1 MKAASIATWL
11 GAAAIMLAPAAAEGQ
26 TESPGKVP
34 YDRWCA
40 GCHGVEGRGD
50 GPGAATM
57 LPRPRDFTTGKYE
70 IRSTPSGALPTDDD
84 LRGVILDGMP
94 GTAMPGWRD
103 HLSDREVADLID
115 YLQTFSRFFESQPP
129 PEPMTIA
136 SAPAAG
142 EEAIAEGR
150 EFYEKIECN
159 KCHGE
164 QGRGDGPSAPTLEDD
179 QDRPV
184 RAADLSENWLFNG
197 GGSVEEIHE
206 RLVTGLN
213 GTPMPSFHDL
223 IAAEFMTED
232 QLWNVAHYVR
242 SLALE
247 DPPAAR
253 EVVRAARVEG
263 DLPASVDDAAW
274 ETAERFY
281 VPLVGQVVVHPRWFA
296 PTVDGVWI
304 QALHNGSEVAL
315 RLVWHDPS
323 ESPDPRWDEW
333 QSKVAALTEAALV
346 AGAGDTLAGEADTT
360 AALADTSAAVE
371 SAPAGQLGD
380 ALVIQFPRTIPE
392 GMERPYFL
400 MGDERNP
407 VYLWRWESGEGVASE
422 LLARGLARYEPLGG
436 AEPGFV
442 ATEAVYEDGEWRL
455 MLRRTTDGGG
465 VEDRL
470 AFESGRAIPM
480 ALFAWDGSNGESGTQ
495 GSIGSWYFLYLDQ
508 PTASTVYVAPIL
520 ATLLTAA
527 LGVVVVRR
535 AQRRAHGGNERRS
548 RTESTEGGRA

>member
-1 MKAASIATWL
+1 MTRAPVAAALAVAASL
-11 GAAAIMLAPAAAEGQ
+11 LVPAAAAGQ
-26 TESPGKVP
+26 TAPAGKAV

-40 GCHGVEGRGD
+40 GCHGVDGSGD

-57 LPRPRDFTTGKYE
+57 MPRPRDFTTGKYE

-84 LRGVILDGMP
+84 IRSVILDGMP
-94 GTAMPGWRD
+94 GTAMPGWRE
-103 HLSDREVADLID
+103 HLSDREVGELID
-115 YLQTFSRFFESQPP
+115 YLQTFSGFFESQPA

-136 SAPAAG
+136 AATSADEAAL
-142 EEAIAEGR
+142 AEGR

-179 QDRPV
+179 EDRPV

-223 IAAEFMTED
+223 VAAEFMTED

-242 SLALE
+242 SLAPE
-247 DPPAAR
+247 EPPAVR
-253 EVVRAARVEG
+253 EVVRAGRVEG
-263 DLPASVDDAAW
+263 ALPASVDDEAWAA
-274 ETAERFY
+274 AERFY
-281 VPLVGQVVVHPRWFA
+281 VPLVGQVIVEPRWFS
-296 PTVDGVWI
+296 PTVDGVWV
-304 QALHNGSEVAL
+304 QALHDGREVAL

-333 QSKVAALTEAALV
+333 QAKVAALMAQAEQGAPPDTTAPAA
-346 AGAGDTLAGEADTT
+346 AEDTT
-360 AALADTSAAVE
+360 AAPADTNAVAEQAAGGGLSDV
-371 SAPAGQLGD
+371 
-380 ALVIQFPRTIPE
+380 LVVQFPRSIPE

-400 MGDERNP
+400 MGDDRNP
-407 VYLWRWESGEGVASE
+407 VYLWSWESGGSGARE

-436 AEPGFV
+436 AEPGTV
-442 ATEAVYEDGEWRL
+442 AAEAVYENGEWRL
-455 MLRRTTDGGG
+455 MLRRTLDGGG
-465 VEDRL
+465 NEDRL
-470 AFESGRAIPM
+470 AFEVGRAIPM
-480 ALFAWDGSNGESGTQ
+480 ALFAWDGSNGESDTQ

-535 AQRRAHGGNERRS
+535 AQRRANGGVERRS
-548 RTESTEGGRA
+548 RTEST

>member
-1 MKAASIATWL
+1 
-11 GAAAIMLAPAAAEGQ
+11 
-26 TESPGKVP
+26 
-34 YDRWCA
+34 
-40 GCHGVEGRGD
+40 
-50 GPGAATM
+50 
-57 LPRPRDFTTGKYE
+57 
-70 IRSTPSGALPTDDD
+70 
-84 LRGVILDGMP
+84 
-94 GTAMPGWRD
+94 
-103 HLSDREVADLID
+103 
-115 YLQTFSRFFESQPP
+115 
-129 PEPMTIA
+129 
-136 SAPAAG
+136 
-142 EEAIAEGR
+142 
-150 EFYEKIECN
+150 
-159 KCHGE
+159 
-164 QGRGDGPSAPTLEDD
+164 
-179 QDRPV
+179 
-184 RAADLSENWLFNG
+184 
-197 GGSVEEIHE
+197 
-206 RLVTGLN
+206 
-213 GTPMPSFHDL
+213 
-223 IAAEFMTED
+223 
-232 QLWNVAHYVR
+232 
-242 SLALE
+242 
-247 DPPAAR
+247 
-253 EVVRAARVEG
+253 
-263 DLPASVDDAAW
+263 
-274 ETAERFY
+274 
-281 VPLVGQVVVHPRWFA
+281 
-296 PTVDGVWI
+296 
-304 QALHNGSEVAL
+304 
-315 RLVWHDPS
+315 
-323 ESPDPRWDEW
+323 
-333 QSKVAALTEAALV
+333 
-346 AGAGDTLAGEADTT
+346 
-360 AALADTSAAVE
+360 VE